1 MGPVAASYLRDPEA
15 IYALSFER
23 VRAATKLDHFKDDV
37 AEIVI
42 RVVHACGMPD
52 LADDITASDDVARAA
67 VQALVSG
74 APVIADCEMVA
85 SGITRR
91 FLPSGNNVLVTL
103 NHDAVPARAKA
114 MQTTRSAAAV
124 EDWHDHLEGAV
135 VAIGN
140 APTAL
145 FHLMEKLDQGWPKPA
160 VIFAFPVG
168 FVGAAESKLAL
179 ADNPPADVSFMAA
192 HGTRGGSAMASAAV
206 NAAAL
211 LATRSLNGDADA
223 MA

>member
-1 MGPVAASYLRDPEA
+1 MGPEAAAYLSEPEA

-23 VRAATKLDHFKDDV
+23 ERAATKLDHFKDDV

-52 LADDITASDDVARAA
+52 LAGDITASDDVARAA